1 LLDEGSKPSGSTTT
15 AHTQKVWAFVGM
27 KDIKMYYKKKRLER
41 YITARILELRNNIC
55 KQACKYGTVD
65 DTTRQLYTKYKN
77 KLKEL
82 NNGKI

>member
-1 LLDEGSKPSGSTTT
+1 MNEL
-15 AHTQKVWAFVGM
+15 
-27 KDIKMYYKKKRLER
+27 KMYWKKKRLER

-77 KLKEL
+77 KLNEL
-82 NNGKI
+82 NGTK

>member
-1 LLDEGSKPSGSTTT
+1 MNEL
-15 AHTQKVWAFVGM
+15 
-27 KDIKMYYKKKRLER
+27 KMYWKKKRLER

-82 NNGKI
+82 DGTK

>member
-1 LLDEGSKPSGSTTT
+1 MLET
-15 AHTQKVWAFVGM
+15 VWAFVGM

-41 YITARILELRNNIC
+41 LIAARILELRNNIC

-65 DTTRQLYTKYKN
+65 HNTRQLYAKYRN

-82 NNGKI
+82 NGTK

>member
-1 LLDEGSKPSGSTTT
+1 MNEL
-15 AHTQKVWAFVGM
+15 
-27 KDIKMYYKKKRLER
+27 KMYWKKKRLER
-41 YITARILELRNNIC
+41 YITARILQLRNNIC

-82 NNGKI
+82 DGAK

>member
-1 LLDEGSKPSGSTTT
+1 MDEL
-15 AHTQKVWAFVGM
+15 
-27 KDIKMYYKKKRLER
+27 KMYWKKKRLER

-65 DTTRQLYTKYKN
+65 DTTRRLYTKYKN

-82 NNGKI
+82 NGTK

>member
-1 LLDEGSKPSGSTTT
+1 
-15 AHTQKVWAFVGM
+15 
-27 KDIKMYYKKKRLER
+27 MYYKKKRLER

-82 NNGKI
+82 NDGKI

>member
-1 LLDEGSKPSGSTTT
+1 MNEL
-15 AHTQKVWAFVGM
+15 
-27 KDIKMYYKKKRLER
+27 KMYWKKKRLER
-41 YITARILELRNNIC
+41 YITARILQLRNNIC

-82 NNGKI
+82 YGTK

>member
-1 LLDEGSKPSGSTTT
+1 MNEL
-15 AHTQKVWAFVGM
+15 
-27 KDIKMYYKKKRLER
+27 KMYWKKKRLAR
-41 YITARILELRNNIC
+41 TITARILELRNNIC

-82 NNGKI
+82 DGTK

>member
-1 LLDEGSKPSGSTTT
+1 MLET
-15 AHTQKVWAFVGM
+15 VWAFVGM

-41 YITARILELRNNIC
+41 YITARIVELRNNIC

-65 DTTRQLYTKYKN
+65 HNTRQLYAKYRN

-82 NNGKI
+82 NGTK

>member
-1 LLDEGSKPSGSTTT
+1 MNEL
-15 AHTQKVWAFVGM
+15 
-27 KDIKMYYKKKRLER
+27 KMYWKKKRLER

-65 DTTRQLYTKYKN
+65 ETTRQLYTKYKN

-82 NNGKI
+82 DGTK